1 MIKSLS
7 SLAIYSFTIIMLAA
21 CGGASHQKK
30 VVIMSNGK
38 LTIDESKQKIKQDP
52 SLSHVEE
59 TLEFTTD
66 KVKLEVESSY
76 GKKEFD
82 IADDGTYILNIKADT
97 LVGSLVNYSASPKAT
112 SITREELE
120 RIIDSTR
127 QLLEGRNASDE
138 KKTYFIIPNTI
149 KKIST
154 NIDVVILGPYK
165 LIPQKVD
172 VDASGNAKEVYKFF
186 TNKDKRETLND
197 MLKRMGRSSEQ

>member
-7 SLAIYSFTIIMLAA
+7 SLVLCCTAVIMLAA

-52 SLSHVEE
+52 SLTHVEE

-82 IADDGTYILNIKADT
+82 ITDDGIYILNIKADT
-97 LVGSLVNYSASPKAT
+97 LVGSMVNYSAGPKAT
-112 SITREELE
+112 SITAEELD
-120 RIIDSTR
+120 RMIDSTR
-127 QLLEGRNASDE
+127 QMLSGTNASDE
-138 KKTYFIIPNTI
+138 KKTYFIIPNSI

-154 NIDVVILGPYK
+154 NTDATILGPYRN
-165 LIPQKVD
+165 IPQKVD
-172 VDASGNAKEVYKFF
+172 VDASGKAKEVYKFF
-186 TNKDKRETLND
+186 TNKDQRETLND
-197 MLKRMGRSSEQ
+197 MLKRMGR